1 MLRITRRSFRAI
13 TQAQRLTRLSALRP
27 SITRSMSDMHNDADS
42 DSELYDPYKE
52 YEKATGDATYR
63 TIDARKEQSG
73 DIFIWAEPED
83 VMQDKSW
90 PQTTGNELLE
100 EFYNLPEKP
109 MEKRKMDLVLQ
120 EVFRRIQH
128 PKSIDDIA
136 LPQMSI
142 KIPEDNPDREQLEQM
157 KLALMN
163 NGHLSMDD
171 KNEILL
177 GLIDELENT
186 RADPTPIFD
195 LDELE
200 RYKSELLQQ
209 EQEAEEEE
217 EEENDDDDDDDDDD
231 DEGEEYSGEYEAQYD
246 LESIVSKIH
255 PPKP

>member
-1 MLRITRRSFRAI
+1 ML
-13 TQAQRLTRLSALRP
+13 RLTRRTFRAFTQTQPSLRP
-27 SITRSMSDMHNDADS
+27 CTSSVSIIRSFSDNNTGADS

-52 YEKATGDATYR
+52 YEKATGDVTYR
-63 TIDARKEQSG
+63 TIDALKEESD

-90 PQTTGNELLE
+90 PQTTGNEYLD

-109 MEKRKMDLVLQ
+109 LEKRKMDLVLQ

-128 PKSIDDIA
+128 PKSIDDIKV
-136 LPQMSI
+136 PQMDVD
-142 KIPEDNPDREQLEQM
+142 IPQDNPDREQLEQM
-157 KLALMN
+157 KLALIN

-177 GLIDELENT
+177 ALIDELANS

-200 RYKSELLQQ
+200 SYKKDLLLQ
-209 EQEAEEEE
+209 EQEVEEEE
-217 EEENDDDDDDDDDD
+217 EEDDDDDD
-231 DEGEEYSGEYEAQYD
+231 DEDDDEEEYSGEYEAQYD
-246 LESIVSKIH
+246 LENIIKNTN
-255 PPKP
+255 PPKL